1 MKLLIDMNLSP
12 VWVDFLVAA
21 GFEAV
26 HWSHIGRSSAPDTE
40 LMIWAA
46 QNGHVVLTCDLDFAA
61 ILAASQRDRPSVLQI
76 RSDALAPQQ
85 IGPAVVAAL
94 RQAAQ
99 ELNEGAIVSLDI
111 RRARLRILSLTDRIG
126 SSKPPE

>member
-26 HWSHIGRSSAPDTE
+26 HWSHIGRPSAPDTE

-46 QNGHVVLTCDLDFAA
+46 QSGHVVLTSDLDFAA
-61 ILAASQRDRPSVLQI
+61 ILAASRRDRPSVLQI
-76 RSDALAPQQ
+76 RSDTLAPQQ

-94 RQAAQ
+94 RQAPQ

-111 RRARLRILSLTDRIG
+111 RRARLRILSLTDRTG